1 MYIRFITPSQDG
13 LRSRWKGMTL
23 MNPHSAGRQ
32 ESWPT
37 IVLSDAKRSRD
48 DLDPICNQALGS
60 EVVVSMESVTCGYRR
75 QPVFRDVTLR
85 LHAGQLAGLV
95 GPTGSGKTTLL
106 KALLGLVRPWQGE
119 VRVFGAPVTRATRA
133 RIGYVP
139 QLETLDWQFPVTAEQ
154 VVLMGAYRGMSWL
167 PWCRASER
175 RAAFQLMEQLGI
187 AECIGQHIRE
197 LSGGQQQRVF
207 LARALLGKPQL
218 LILDEPTVGVD
229 LKTQHDI
236 LHLLEDLREQ
246 GITIVLTTHDL
257 NAVAAHL
264 PWLICFNRGV
274 IAQGPPDLVFTPD
287 ILRAT
292 YASEMLVLRQH
303 GYLLVANS
311 PLVYQGRH
319 GDDLD

>member
-1 MYIRFITPSQDG
+1 MAR
-13 LRSRWKGMTL
+13 
-23 MNPHSAGRQ
+23 MNLHTTGYQ
-32 ESWPT
+32 ETWSNT
-37 IVLSDAKRSRD
+37 VLSNGQEAPPQP
-48 DLDPICNQALGS
+48 DPVHGQLADGNAVASL
-60 EVVVSMESVTCGYRR
+60 ESVTCGYRR
-75 QPVFRDVTLR
+75 RTVFHDVTLK
-85 LHAGQLAGLV
+85 LQAGQLAGLV

-106 KALLGLVRPWQGE
+106 KALMGLVRPWQGK
-119 VRVFGAPVTRATRA
+119 VRVFGAAVTRATRA
-133 RIGYVP
+133 CIGYVP

-175 RAAFQLMEQLGI
+175 WAAFQLMEQLGI

-236 LHLLEDLREQ
+236 LHLLENLSQQ
-246 GITIVLTTHDL
+246 GITILLTTHDL

-274 IAQGPPDLVFTPD
+274 IAQGPPELVFTSD

-319 GDDLD
+319 GDQLD

>member
-1 MYIRFITPSQDG
+1 
-13 LRSRWKGMTL
+13 
-23 MNPHSAGRQ
+23 MNLHSAGRR
-32 ESWPT
+32 EAWADA
-37 IVLSDAKRSRD
+37 VLSDAKASHH
-48 DLDPICNQALGS
+48 DLDPTGNQVLDG
-60 EVVVSMESVTCGYRR
+60 EVVASMNSVTCGYHR
-75 QPVFRDVTLR
+75 QPVFRDVTLT

-119 VRVFGAPVTRATRA
+119 VRVFGAPMTRATRA

-139 QLETLDWQFPVTAEQ
+139 QLETFDWQFPVTAEQ

-175 RAAFQLMEQLGI
+175 GAAFQLMEQLGI

-207 LARALLGKPQL
+207 LARALLGQPHL

-236 LHLLEDLREQ
+236 LHLLGDLRQQ

-274 IAQGPPDLVFTPD
+274 IAQGPPDVVFTTD
-287 ILRAT
+287 VLRAT

-303 GYLLVANS
+303 GYLFVANS
-311 PLVYQGRH
+311 PLAYQGRH
-319 GDDLD
+319 GDQLD

>member
-1 MYIRFITPSQDG
+1 MVLLDGNRSHQD
-13 LRSRWKGMTL
+13 LATRDSETQ
-23 MNPHSAGRQ
+23 AG
-32 ESWPT
+32 
-37 IVLSDAKRSRD
+37 
-48 DLDPICNQALGS
+48 
-60 EVVVSMESVTCGYRR
+60 EVVATLRAVTCGYERR
-75 QPVFRDVTLR
+75 AIFHDVTLT
-85 LHAGQLAGLV
+85 LHAGQLAGVV

-106 KALLGLVRPWQGE
+106 KALLGLTRPWQGE
-119 VRVFGAPVTRATRA
+119 VRVFGAPVTRAMRA

-139 QLETLDWQFPVTAEQ
+139 QLETLDWRFPVTAEQ

-167 PWCRASER
+167 PWCRPAER
-175 RAAFQLMEQLGI
+175 RAALVLMEQLGI
-187 AECIGQHIRE
+187 AACAGQHIRE

-207 LARALLGKPQL
+207 LARALLGQPQL

-236 LHLLEDLREQ
+236 LHLLESLSRK
-246 GITIVLTTHDL
+246 GITILLTTHDL

-274 IAQGPPDLVFTPD
+274 IAQGPPELVFTPE

-303 GYLLVANS
+303 
-311 PLVYQGRH
+311 
-319 GDDLD
+319 

>member
-1 MYIRFITPSQDG
+1 
-13 LRSRWKGMTL
+13 
-23 MNPHSAGRQ
+23 MNLHSAGRR
-32 ESWPT
+32 EAWADA
-37 IVLSDAKRSRD
+37 VLSDAQASHN
-48 DLDPICNQALGS
+48 DLDPTGNQVLDG
-60 EVVVSMESVTCGYRR
+60 EVVASMNSVTCGYHRR
-75 QPVFRDVTLR
+75 PVFRDVTLT

-119 VRVFGAPVTRATRA
+119 VRVFGAPMTRATRA

-175 RAAFQLMEQLGI
+175 GAAFQLMEQLGI

-207 LARALLGKPQL
+207 LARALLGQPQL

-236 LHLLEDLREQ
+236 LHLLGDLRQQ

-264 PWLICFNRGV
+264 PWLICFSRGV
-274 IAQGPPDLVFTPD
+274 IAQGPPDVVFTTD
-287 ILRAT
+287 VLRAT

-311 PLVYQGRH
+311 PLAYQGCH
-319 GDDLD
+319 GDQLD

>member
-1 MYIRFITPSQDG
+1 
-13 LRSRWKGMTL
+13 
-23 MNPHSAGRQ
+23 MNLHTAGRREAWTEARLSVAK
-32 ESWPT
+32 ESGHN
-37 IVLSDAKRSRD
+37 
-48 DLDPICNQALGS
+48 LDPMDDQVLGGD
-60 EVVVSMESVTCGYRR
+60 VVASMESVTCGYHR
-75 QPVFRDVTLR
+75 QAIFRDVTLTF
-85 LHAGQLAGLV
+85 HVGQLAGLV

-106 KALLGLVRPWQGE
+106 KALLGLVRPWQGG
-119 VRVFGAPVTRATRA
+119 VRVFGTPVTRATRT

-139 QLETLDWQFPVTAEQ
+139 QLETFDWQFPVTAEQ

-175 RAAFQLMEQLGI
+175 SAAFQLMEQLGI
-187 AECIGQHIRE
+187 AQCIGQRIHE

-236 LHLLEDLREQ
+236 LHLLGDLREQ

-274 IAQGPPDLVFTPD
+274 IAQGPPDAVFTTD

-319 GDDLD
+319 GDQLD

>member
-1 MYIRFITPSQDG
+1 
-13 LRSRWKGMTL
+13 
-23 MNPHSAGRQ
+23 MNLHSAGCR
-32 ESWPT
+32 EAWADV
-37 IVLSDAKRSRD
+37 VLSDMRGSRNH
-48 DLDPICNQALGS
+48 LDPTGS
-60 EVVVSMESVTCGYRR
+60 QILDGGAVVSMESVTCAYRR
-75 QPVFRDVTLR
+75 QPVFRDVTLT
-85 LHAGQLAGLV
+85 LQAGQLAGLV

-106 KALLGLVRPWQGE
+106 KALLGLVRPWQGK
-119 VRVFGAPVTRATRA
+119 VRVFGGSVTRATRA

-175 RAAFQLMEQLGI
+175 WAAFQLMEQLGI
-187 AECIGQHIRE
+187 AECMGQHIRE

-236 LHLLEDLREQ
+236 LHLLENLSGQ
-246 GITIVLTTHDL
+246 GITILLTTHDL

-311 PLVYQGRH
+311 PLVYQGQH
-319 GDDLD
+319 GDQLD

>member
-1 MYIRFITPSQDG
+1 MAPMNLHSTGCREAWADVVPSD
-13 LRSRWKGMTL
+13 LKGAP
-23 MNPHSAGRQ
+23 NH
-32 ESWPT
+32 
-37 IVLSDAKRSRD
+37 
-48 DLDPICNQALGS
+48 LDPTGGQVLDGEAVASLK
-60 EVVVSMESVTCGYRR
+60 SVTCGYRR
-75 QPVFRDVTLR
+75 QPVFRDVTLTLR
-85 LHAGQLAGLV
+85 AGQLAGLV

-119 VRVFGAPVTRATRA
+119 VRVFGVSVTRATRA

-175 RAAFQLMEQLGI
+175 WAAFQLMEQLGI
-187 AECIGQHIRE
+187 AECIGHQIRE

-236 LHLLEDLREQ
+236 LHLLEDLSGR
-246 GITIVLTTHDL
+246 GITILLTTHDL

-264 PWLICFNRGV
+264 PWLICFNRGM
-274 IAQGPPDLVFTPD
+274 IAQGAPEIVFTPD

-319 GDDLD
+319 GHQLD

>member
-1 MYIRFITPSQDG
+1 MGWVPGGEVIAT
-13 LRSRWKGMTL
+13 M
-23 MNPHSAGRQ
+23 
-32 ESWPT
+32 
-37 IVLSDAKRSRD
+37 
-48 DLDPICNQALGS
+48 QA
-60 EVVVSMESVTCGYRR
+60 VTCGYRH
-75 QPVFRDVTLR
+75 QPVFRDVTLT

-119 VRVFGAPVTRATRA
+119 VRVFGASVTRATRA

-139 QLETLDWQFPVTAEQ
+139 QLETLNWQFPVTADQ
-154 VVLMGAYRGMSWL
+154 VVLMGAYRGMSWP

-175 RAAFQLMEQLGI
+175 RAAFQLMDRLGI
-187 AECIGQHIRE
+187 AECGGQHIRA

-236 LHLLEDLREQ
+236 LHLLEDLSGQ
-246 GITIVLTTHDL
+246 GIAILLTTHDL

-264 PWLICFNRGV
+264 PRLICFNRGV
-274 IAQGPPDLVFTPD
+274 IAQGPPEVVFTPD

-319 GDDLD
+319 GYELD

>member
-1 MYIRFITPSQDG
+1 MD
-13 LRSRWKGMTL
+13 L
-23 MNPHSAGRQ
+23 HSAGPGQ
-32 ESWPT
+32 AWAAAA
-37 IVLSDAKRSRD
+37 LSDTEGSRHS
-48 DLDPICNQALGS
+48 LERTGS
-60 EVVVSMESVTCGYRR
+60 QVVGGKVVATMESVSCGYRR
-75 QPVFRDVTLR
+75 QPVFRDVTLT
-85 LHAGQLAGLV
+85 LQAGQLAGLV

-106 KALLGLVRPWQGE
+106 KALLGLVRPQQGE

-133 RIGYVP
+133 HIGYVP

-167 PWCRASER
+167 PWCKASER
-175 RAAFQLMEQLGI
+175 WAAFQLMEQLGI

-197 LSGGQQQRVF
+197 LSGGQQQRIF

-236 LHLLEDLREQ
+236 LHLLEHLSGQ
-246 GITIVLTTHDL
+246 GITILLTTHDL

-274 IAQGPPDLVFTPD
+274 IAQGPPDLVFTSD

-319 GDDLD
+319 SDQLD

>member
-1 MYIRFITPSQDG
+1 
-13 LRSRWKGMTL
+13 
-23 MNPHSAGRQ
+23 MNLHPAGRR
-32 ESWPT
+32 EAWADAH
-37 IVLSDAKRSRD
+37 LSDAEGLRQ
-48 DLDPICNQALGS
+48 DLDPVGNQVQRG
-60 EVVVSMESVTCGYRR
+60 EVVARMESVSCGYRR
-75 QPVFRDVTLR
+75 QLVFRDVTLT
-85 LHAGQLAGLV
+85 LHTGQLAGLV

-106 KALLGLVRPWQGE
+106 KALLGLVRPWQGK
-119 VRVFGAPVTRATRA
+119 VRVFGGAVTRATRA

-175 RAAFQLMEQLGI
+175 RAAFRLMGQLGI
-187 AECIGQHIRE
+187 DECIGHPIRE
-197 LSGGQQQRVF
+197 LSGGQQQRIF
-207 LARALLGKPQL
+207 LARALLGRPQL

-236 LHLLEDLREQ
+236 LHLLENLREQ
-246 GITIVLTTHDL
+246 GITILLTTHDL

-319 GDDLD
+319 GDQLD

>member
-1 MYIRFITPSQDG
+1 MVQMKLDSV
-13 LRSRWKGMTL
+13 
-23 MNPHSAGRQ
+23 GRRT
-32 ESWPT
+32 WADAA
-37 IVLSDAKRSRD
+37 LSDAEGSR
-48 DLDPICNQALGS
+48 QSLGTTGS
-60 EVVVSMESVTCGYRR
+60 QLRAGEVVATLEAVTCGYRR
-75 QPVFRDVTLR
+75 QPVFRDVTLT
-85 LHAGQLAGLV
+85 LYTGQLAGVV

-106 KALLGLVRPWQGE
+106 KAMLGLVRPRQGK

-167 PWCRASER
+167 PWCRPGER
-175 RAAFQLMEQLGI
+175 QAALQLMEQLGI
-187 AECIGQHIRE
+187 AECAGQHIRE

-236 LHLLEDLREQ
+236 LHLLEDLSEE

-264 PWLICFNRGV
+264 PWLICFNRGI

-319 GDDLD
+319 GDHLD

>member
-1 MYIRFITPSQDG
+1 MV
-13 LRSRWKGMTL
+13 L
-23 MNPHSAGRQ
+23 MNLHSTGGREAWADVVPSDLEGSPH
-32 ESWPT
+32 
-37 IVLSDAKRSRD
+37 
-48 DLDPICNQALGS
+48 DLDPAGSQASDGEAVASL
-60 EVVVSMESVTCGYRR
+60 ESVTCGYRR
-75 QPVFRDVTLR
+75 QPVFRDLTLR
-85 LHAGQLAGLV
+85 LQAGQLAGLV

-106 KALLGLVRPWQGE
+106 KALLGLVRPWQGK
-119 VRVFGAPVTRATRA
+119 VRVFGASVSRATRA

-175 RAAFQLMEQLGI
+175 WAAFQLMEQLGI
-187 AECIGQHIRE
+187 AECVGQHIRE

-236 LHLLEDLREQ
+236 LHLLESLSEQ
-246 GITIVLTTHDL
+246 GITILLTTHDL

-274 IAQGPPDLVFTPD
+274 IAQGPPELVFTSD

-319 GDDLD
+319 GDQLD

>member
-1 MYIRFITPSQDG
+1 
-13 LRSRWKGMTL
+13 
-23 MNPHSAGRQ
+23 
-32 ESWPT
+32 
-37 IVLSDAKRSRD
+37 
-48 DLDPICNQALGS
+48 
-60 EVVVSMESVTCGYRR
+60 
-75 QPVFRDVTLR
+75 
-85 LHAGQLAGLV
+85 
-95 GPTGSGKTTLL
+95 
-106 KALLGLVRPWQGE
+106 LGLVRPWQGE
-119 VRVFGAPVTRATRA
+119 VRVFGGPVTRSSRA

-139 QLETLDWQFPVTAEQ
+139 QLETLDWQFPATAEQ

-167 PWCRASER
+167 PWCRPAER
-175 RAAFQLMEQLGI
+175 RAALALMEQLGI
-187 AECIGQHIRE
+187 AACAGQHIRE

-236 LHLLEDLREQ
+236 LHLLESLSRK
-246 GITIVLTTHDL
+246 GITILLTTHDL

-274 IAQGPPDLVFTPD
+274 IAQGPPELVFTPE

-311 PLVYQGRH
+311 PLVYQGHH
-319 GDDLD
+319 GDQLD

>member
-1 MYIRFITPSQDG
+1 MDLHAAG
-13 LRSRWKGMTL
+13 HWKAWADM
-23 MNPHSAGRQ
+23 
-32 ESWPT
+32 
-37 IVLSDAKRSRD
+37 VLSDAKGSPN
-48 DLDPICNQALGS
+48 DPDPTGS
-60 EVVVSMESVTCGYRR
+60 QVPGGEVIATMASVTCGYRR
-75 QPVFRDVTLR
+75 QAVFRDVTLS

-106 KALLGLVRPWQGE
+106 KALLGLVRPWRGE
-119 VRVFGAPVTRATRA
+119 VRVFGASVTRATRA

-139 QLETLDWQFPVTAEQ
+139 QLETLDWQFPAAAEQ

-167 PWCRASER
+167 PWYRASER

-187 AECIGQHIRE
+187 AECIGHHIRE

-236 LHLLEDLREQ
+236 LHLLERLSGQ
-246 GITIVLTTHDL
+246 GITILLTTHDL

-264 PWLICFNRGV
+264 PWLICFNRGMV
-274 IAQGPPDLVFTPD
+274 AQGPPELVFTPD

-319 GDDLD
+319 GDQLD

>member
-1 MYIRFITPSQDG
+1 
-13 LRSRWKGMTL
+13 MTL
-23 MNPHSAGRQ
+23 MNLRSTGRQ
-32 ESWPT
+32 ETWADT
-37 IVLSDAKRSRD
+37 VLSEAKGLDDAP
-48 DLDPICNQALGS
+48 DLIGRQVPGGD
-60 EVVVSMESVTCGYRR
+60 VVASLESITCGYRR
-75 QPVFRDVTLR
+75 QPVFRDVSLTL
-85 LHAGQLAGLV
+85 HVGQLAGVV

-106 KALLGLVRPWQGE
+106 KALLGLIRPWQGQ
-119 VRVFGAPVTRATRA
+119 VRVFGAPVTRAMRA

-154 VVLMGAYRGMSWL
+154 VILMGAYRGMSWL

-175 RAAFQLMEQLGI
+175 WAAFQLMEQLGI
-187 AECIGQHIRE
+187 GECIGQHIRA

-274 IAQGPPDLVFTPD
+274 IAQGPPDCVFTPE

-292 YASEMLVLRQH
+292 YASEMLVFRQH

-319 GDDLD
+319 GDALD

>member
-1 MYIRFITPSQDG
+1 
-13 LRSRWKGMTL
+13 MTL
-23 MNPHSAGRQ
+23 MYLRSTGRQ
-32 ESWPT
+32 ETWADT
-37 IVLSDAKRSRD
+37 VLSEAKGLDDAP
-48 DLDPICNQALGS
+48 DLIGRQVPGGD
-60 EVVVSMESVTCGYRR
+60 VVASLESITCGYRR
-75 QPVFRDVTLR
+75 QPVFHNVSLTL
-85 LHAGQLAGLV
+85 HVGQLAGVV

-106 KALLGLVRPWQGE
+106 KALLGLIRPWQGQ

-154 VVLMGAYRGMSWL
+154 VILMGAYRGMSWL

-175 RAAFQLMEQLGI
+175 WAAFQLMEQLGI
-187 AECIGQHIRE
+187 GECIGQHIRA

-274 IAQGPPDLVFTPD
+274 IAQGPPDCVFTPE

-319 GDDLD
+319 GDALD

>member
-1 MYIRFITPSQDG
+1 
-13 LRSRWKGMTL
+13 
-23 MNPHSAGRQ
+23 MNLHSTGRREARA
-32 ESWPT
+32 ESVFFTAKESCNSPDT
-37 IVLSDAKRSRD
+37 TNGQVLS
-48 DLDPICNQALGS
+48 G
-60 EVVVSMESVTCGYRR
+60 EVVASLQSVTCGYHRH
-75 QPVFRDVTLR
+75 PVFRDVTLT

-106 KALLGLVRPWQGE
+106 KALLGLVRPWQGA

-139 QLETLDWQFPVTAEQ
+139 QLETFDWQFPVTAEQ

-167 PWCRASER
+167 PWCRTSER
-175 RAAFQLMEQLGI
+175 GAAFQLMEQLGI
-187 AECIGQHIRE
+187 GECIGQHIRE

-207 LARALLGKPQL
+207 LARALLGQPQL

-236 LHLLEDLREQ
+236 LHLLGDLREQ

-274 IAQGPPDLVFTPD
+274 IEQGPPDVVFTTD

-311 PLVYQGRH
+311 PLAYQGRH
-319 GDDLD
+319 GDQLD

>member
-1 MYIRFITPSQDG
+1 MN
-13 LRSRWKGMTL
+13 LRST
-23 MNPHSAGRQ
+23 GRQ
-32 ESWPT
+32 ETWT
-37 IVLSDAKRSRD
+37 DTVLSEARGLDDAP
-48 DLDPICNQALGS
+48 DLIGRQVPGG
-60 EVVVSMESVTCGYRR
+60 EVVASLESITCGYRR
-75 QPVFRDVTLR
+75 QPVFRDVSLT
-85 LHAGQLAGLV
+85 LHAGQLAGVV

-106 KALLGLVRPWQGE
+106 KALLGLIRPWHGE

-175 RAAFQLMEQLGI
+175 WAAFQLMEQLGI
-187 AECIGQHIRE
+187 GECIGQHIRA

-207 LARALLGKPQL
+207 LARALLGMPQL

-274 IAQGPPDLVFTPD
+274 IAQGPPDLVFTPE

-319 GDDLD
+319 GDALD

>member
-1 MYIRFITPSQDG
+1 MDLHPEER
-13 LRSRWKGMTL
+13 REVWA
-23 MNPHSAGRQ
+23 NA
-32 ESWPT
+32 
-37 IVLSDAKRSRD
+37 VLSGTAGSPH
-48 DLDPICNQALGS
+48 DLEPIGHQELAGEIVASLQS
-60 EVVVSMESVTCGYRR
+60 ITCGYHR
-75 QPVFRDVTLR
+75 QPVFRDLTLTF
-85 LHAGQLAGLV
+85 HAGQLTGLV

-106 KALLGLVRPWQGE
+106 KVLLGLVRPWQGG
-119 VRVFGAPVTRATRA
+119 VQVFGAPVTRATRA

-139 QLETLDWQFPVTAEQ
+139 QIETLDWQFPVTAEQ
-154 VVLMGAYRGMSWL
+154 VVLMGAYHGMSWL
-167 PWCRASER
+167 PWCRSSER
-175 RAAFQLMEQLGI
+175 RATFQLMEQLGI
-187 AECIGQHIRE
+187 VDCIGRHIRE

-236 LHLLEDLREQ
+236 LHLLGDLRQQ

-274 IAQGPPDLVFTPD
+274 IAQGPPEAVFTTD

-319 GDDLD
+319 GDQRD

>member
-1 MYIRFITPSQDG
+1 
-13 LRSRWKGMTL
+13 
-23 MNPHSAGRQ
+23 MNLHSTGRQ
-32 ESWPT
+32 ETWADA
-37 IVLSDAKRSRD
+37 VLSDAKESRN
-48 DLDPICNQALGS
+48 DLAPMDVYGLGG
-60 EVVVSMESVTCGYRR
+60 EVVASMQSVTCGYRHQR
-75 QPVFRDVTLR
+75 VFRDVTLTF
-85 LHAGQLAGLV
+85 HAGQLAGLV

-139 QLETLDWQFPVTAEQ
+139 QLETFDRQFPVAAEQ

-175 RAAFQLMEQLGI
+175 WAAFQLMEQLGI
-187 AECIGQHIRE
+187 AECIGQHIHE

-274 IAQGPPDLVFTPD
+274 IAQGPPDVVFTPD

-303 GYLLVANS
+303 DNLLVANS
-311 PLVYQGRH
+311 PLIYRGRH
-319 GDDLD
+319 GDQLD

>member
-1 MYIRFITPSQDG
+1 MTKG
-13 LRSRWKGMTL
+13 LIDMALTTGKESLKSSRARG
-23 MNPHSAGRQ
+23 NRVHAG
-32 ESWPT
+32 
-37 IVLSDAKRSRD
+37 
-48 DLDPICNQALGS
+48 
-60 EVVVSMESVTCGYRR
+60 EVVAHLAAVTCGYQRR
-75 QPVFRDVTLR
+75 PVFRDVTLT
-85 LHAGQLAGLV
+85 LHTGQLAGMV

-106 KALLGLVRPWQGE
+106 KTLLGLVTPWGGAVQ
-119 VRVFGAPVTRATRA
+119 VFGAPITRSTRA

-154 VVLMGAYRGMSWL
+154 VVLMGAYRGMSWW
-167 PWCRASER
+167 PWCRPGER
-175 RAAFQLMEQLGI
+175 RAALRLMEQLGV
-187 AECIGQHIRE
+187 AAYAGQHIRE

-236 LHLLEDLREQ
+236 LHLLKDLSAE
-246 GITIVLTTHDL
+246 GITILLTTHDL

-264 PWLICFNRGV
+264 PWLICFNCGV
-274 IAQGPPDLVFTPD
+274 IAQGPPEQVFTPE
-287 ILRAT
+287 ILHAT

-311 PLVYQGRH
+311 PLAYQGRH
-319 GDDLD
+319 GEQLD

>member
-1 MYIRFITPSQDG
+1 
-13 LRSRWKGMTL
+13 
-23 MNPHSAGRQ
+23 MNRHSAGRR
-32 ESWPT
+32 EDWAGA
-37 IVLSDAKRSRD
+37 VLSDAKESRHGLEP
-48 DLDPICNQALGS
+48 LDNQVPGG
-60 EVVVSMESVTCGYRR
+60 EVVASMTSVTCGYHR
-75 QPVFRDVTLR
+75 QPVFRDVTLTF
-85 LHAGQLAGLV
+85 HAGQLTGLV

-106 KALLGLVRPWQGE
+106 KALLGLVHPRHGE
-119 VRVFGAPVTRATRA
+119 VCVFGKPVTRATRA

-139 QLETLDWQFPVTAEQ
+139 QLETFDWQFPVTAEQ

-175 RAAFQLMEQLGI
+175 RAAFRLMEQLGI

-236 LHLLEDLREQ
+236 LHLLGDLREQ

-274 IAQGPPDLVFTPD
+274 IAQGPPDVVFTTD
-287 ILRAT
+287 ILRST

-311 PLVYQGRH
+311 PLVYQGHH
-319 GDDLD
+319 GDQLD

>member
-1 MYIRFITPSQDG
+1 
-13 LRSRWKGMTL
+13 
-23 MNPHSAGRQ
+23 
-32 ESWPT
+32 
-37 IVLSDAKRSRD
+37 
-48 DLDPICNQALGS
+48 
-60 EVVVSMESVTCGYRR
+60 
-75 QPVFRDVTLR
+75 
-85 LHAGQLAGLV
+85 V

-119 VRVFGAPVTRATRA
+119 VRVFGGPATRA
-133 RIGYVP
+133 ARAHIGYVP
-139 QLETLDWQFPVTAEQ
+139 QLATLDWQFPATAEH
-154 VVLMGAYRGMSWL
+154 VVLMGAYRGMTWL

-175 RAAFQLMEQLGI
+175 RAAFRLMEQLGI
-187 AECIGQHIRE
+187 EDCMGRQLRE

-207 LARALLGKPQL
+207 LARALLGRPKL

-229 LKTQHDI
+229 LKTQHDV
-236 LHLLEDLREQ
+236 LHLLDDLRAQ
-246 GITIVLTTHDL
+246 GITILLTTHDL

-274 IAQGPPDLVFTPD
+274 IAQGPPERVFTPE

-292 YASEMLVLRQH
+292 YASEMLVLRQY

-319 GDDLD
+319 GDQRD

>member
-1 MYIRFITPSQDG
+1 MSP
-13 LRSRWKGMTL
+13 
-23 MNPHSAGRQ
+23 MNLDSAGRQ
-32 ESWPT
+32 AAWAE
-37 IVLSDAKRSRD
+37 VALSDAKGSRD
-48 DLDPICNQALGS
+48 DLVATGSQVLGG
-60 EVVVSMESVTCGYRR
+60 EIIASMESVTCGYRR
-75 QPVFRDVTLR
+75 QPVFRDVALT

-106 KALLGLVRPWQGE
+106 KALLGLVRPRQGE
-119 VRVFGAPVTRATRA
+119 VRVFGRPVTRATRVH
-133 RIGYVP
+133 IGYVP
-139 QLETLDWQFPVTAEQ
+139 QLETLDWQFPVMAEQ

-167 PWCRASER
+167 PWCKASER
-175 RAAFQLMEQLGI
+175 RAVFQLMEQLGI
-187 AECIGQHIRE
+187 AECVGQHIRE

-207 LARALLGKPQL
+207 LARALLGKPKL

-236 LHLLEDLREQ
+236 LHLLEHLSGQ
-246 GITIVLTTHDL
+246 GITILLTTHDL

-274 IAQGPPDLVFTPD
+274 IAQGPPERVFTPD

-292 YASEMLVLRQH
+292 YASEMIVLRQH

-311 PLVYQGRH
+311 PLVFQGRH
-319 GDDLD
+319 GDQLD

>member
-1 MYIRFITPSQDG
+1 MDS
-13 LRSRWKGMTL
+13 
-23 MNPHSAGRQ
+23 
-32 ESWPT
+32 
-37 IVLSDAKRSRD
+37 
-48 DLDPICNQALGS
+48 QALRG
-60 EVVVSMESVTCGYRR
+60 EVVASLQSVTCGYHR
-75 QPVFRDVTLR
+75 QPIFHDVTLT
-85 LHAGQLAGLV
+85 LHAGQLTGLV

-106 KALLGLVRPWQGE
+106 KTLLGLVRPWRGA
-119 VRVFGAPVTRATRA
+119 VRVFGAPVTRGIRA

-167 PWCRASER
+167 PWSRPSER
-175 RAAFQLMEQLGI
+175 GAAFQLMEQLGI
-187 AECIGQHIRE
+187 GGCIGQHIRE

-236 LHLLEDLREQ
+236 LHLLGDLSQQ

-264 PWLICFNRGV
+264 PWLICFNRGI
-274 IAQGPPDLVFTPD
+274 IAQGPPDLVFTTD

-311 PLVYQGRH
+311 PLAYQGRH
-319 GDDLD
+319 GDQLD

>member
-1 MYIRFITPSQDG
+1 
-13 LRSRWKGMTL
+13 
-23 MNPHSAGRQ
+23 MNLHSAGRR
-32 ESWPT
+32 EAWPDT
-37 IVLSDAKRSRD
+37 VLFDAKESGNSLNSMD
-48 DLDPICNQALGS
+48 GQVLNG
-60 EVVVSMESVTCGYRR
+60 EVVASLESITCGYQH
-75 QPVFRDVTLR
+75 QPVFHDVTLTF
-85 LHAGQLAGLV
+85 HAGQLAGLV

-106 KALLGLVRPWQGE
+106 KALLGLVRPWQGA

-139 QLETLDWQFPVTAEQ
+139 QLETFDWQFPVTAEQ
-154 VVLMGAYRGMSWL
+154 VILMGAYRGMSWL
-167 PWCRASER
+167 PWYKASER
-175 RAAFQLMEQLGI
+175 GAAFQLMEQLGI
-187 AECIGQHIRE
+187 GECIGKHIRE

-236 LHLLEDLREQ
+236 LHLLGDLREQ

-274 IAQGPPDLVFTPD
+274 IAQGSPEVVFTTD

-311 PLVYQGRH
+311 PLAYHGRH
-319 GDDLD
+319 GDQLD

>member
-1 MYIRFITPSQDG
+1 MNLHSMGYREA
-13 LRSRWKGMTL
+13 WANTL
-23 MNPHSAGRQ
+23 LSSGQ
-32 ESWPT
+32 ESPHQHDPT
-37 IVLSDAKRSRD
+37 GGQLADGD
-48 DLDPICNQALGS
+48 
-60 EVVVSMESVTCGYRR
+60 VVASIESVTCGYRR
-75 QPVFRDVTLR
+75 RTVFRDVTLR
-85 LHAGQLAGLV
+85 LQAGQLAGLV

-106 KALLGLVRPWQGE
+106 KALMGLVRPWQGK
-119 VRVFGAPVTRATRA
+119 VRVFGASVTRATRA
-133 RIGYVP
+133 CIGYVP

-175 RAAFQLMEQLGI
+175 WAAFQLMEQLGI
-187 AECIGQHIRE
+187 AECIGHQIRE

-236 LHLLEDLREQ
+236 LHLLESLSQQ
-246 GITIVLTTHDL
+246 GITILLTTHDL

-264 PWLICFNRGV
+264 PWLICFNHGV
-274 IAQGPPDLVFTPD
+274 IAQGPPELVFTPD

-319 GDDLD
+319 GDQLD

>member
-1 MYIRFITPSQDG
+1 MN
-13 LRSRWKGMTL
+13 LRSL
-23 MNPHSAGRQ
+23 GRL
-32 ESWPT
+32 EVWADA
-37 IVLSDAKRSRD
+37 VLSHAKESRHALEPVD
-48 DLDPICNQALGS
+48 NQALDGD
-60 EVVVSMESVTCGYRR
+60 VVASLKAVTCGYHR
-75 QPVFRDVTLR
+75 QPVFRDVTLTF
-85 LHAGQLAGLV
+85 HVGQLTGLV

-106 KALLGLVRPWQGE
+106 KALLGLVRPCQGE
-119 VRVFGAPVTRATRA
+119 VRVFGAPVRRATRA
-133 RIGYVP
+133 HIGYVP
-139 QLETLDWQFPVTAEQ
+139 QLETFDRQFPVTAEQ
-154 VVLMGAYRGMSWL
+154 VVLMGAYRGMNWL
-167 PWCRASER
+167 PWCRPSER
-175 RAAFQLMEQLGI
+175 WAAFQLMEQLGI

-236 LHLLEDLREQ
+236 LHLLGDLREQ

-274 IAQGPPDLVFTPD
+274 IAQGPPDVVFTTD

-319 GDDLD
+319 GDQRD

>member
-1 MYIRFITPSQDG
+1 MGQ
-13 LRSRWKGMTL
+13 
-23 MNPHSAGRQ
+23 MNLHSARRQ
-32 ESWPT
+32 EVWTDKGFSG
-37 IVLSDAKRSRD
+37 AKGSRTNHG
-48 DLDPICNQALGS
+48 LTASPALMDK
-60 EVVVSMESVTCGYRR
+60 VVAALTSVTCGYHHE
-75 QPVFRDVTLR
+75 PVFRDVTLT

-119 VRVFGAPVTRATRA
+119 IRVFGSPVTRATRG

-167 PWCRASER
+167 PWCKAAER
-175 RAAFQLMEQLGI
+175 GLALQLMEQLGI
-187 AECIGQHIRE
+187 AECAGQHIRE

-236 LHLLEDLREQ
+236 LHLLGGLSAQ
-246 GITIVLTTHDL
+246 GITILLTTHDL

-264 PWLICFNRGV
+264 PWLVCFNRGV

-292 YASEMLVLRQH
+292 YASEMLVLRQY

-311 PLVYQGRH
+311 PLVYRGGH
-319 GDDLD
+319 GDQLD

>member
-1 MYIRFITPSQDG
+1 
-13 LRSRWKGMTL
+13 MTL
-23 MNPHSAGRQ
+23 MNLRSTGRQ
-32 ESWPT
+32 ETWADT
-37 IVLSDAKRSRD
+37 VLSEAKGLDDAP
-48 DLDPICNQALGS
+48 DLIGRQVPGGD
-60 EVVVSMESVTCGYRR
+60 VVASLESITCGYRR
-75 QPVFRDVTLR
+75 QPVFLNVSLTL
-85 LHAGQLAGLV
+85 HVGQLAGVV

-106 KALLGLVRPWQGE
+106 KALLGLIRPWQGQ

-154 VVLMGAYRGMSWL
+154 VILMGAYRGMSWL

-175 RAAFQLMEQLGI
+175 WAAFQLMEQLGI
-187 AECIGQHIRE
+187 GECIGQHIRA

-274 IAQGPPDLVFTPD
+274 IAQGPPDCVFTPE

-319 GDDLD
+319 GDALD

>member
-1 MYIRFITPSQDG
+1 MA
-13 LRSRWKGMTL
+13 L
-23 MNPHSAGRQ
+23 MNLHSTGYRDTWPNMVLPDEQELSPHHDPASHQ
-32 ESWPT
+32 
-37 IVLSDAKRSRD
+37 VLK
-48 DLDPICNQALGS
+48 G
-60 EVVVSMESVTCGYRR
+60 EVVASLKSVTCGYHR
-75 QPVFRDVTLR
+75 QPVFRDVTLMLR
-85 LHAGQLAGLV
+85 AGQLTGLV
-95 GPTGSGKTTLL
+95 GPTGSGKTTVL
-106 KALLGLVRPWQGE
+106 KALLGLVHPWQGE
-119 VRVFGAPVTRATRA
+119 VHVFGTSVTRATRA
-133 RIGYVP
+133 CIGYVP
-139 QLETLDWQFPVTAEQ
+139 QVETLDWQFPVTAEQ

-167 PWCRASER
+167 PWCRPSER
-175 RAAFQLMEQLGI
+175 WAAFQLMEQLGI

-236 LHLLEDLREQ
+236 LHLLEGLSQQ
-246 GITIVLTTHDL
+246 GITILLTTHDL

-274 IAQGPPDLVFTPD
+274 IAQGPPELVFTPD

-311 PLVYQGRH
+311 PLAYQGRH
-319 GDDLD
+319 SDQLD